1 MNTHTIE
8 TIQPQVGYVIV
19 QPIETEAEVNNII
32 MPKGDTE
39 VPQWGK
45 VIVCGDLIAND
56 DGKLPTISIGVG
68 QTVIYRKWGG
78 NDVTIGE
85 KKYYFLKY
93 EEIIGAVNHEA

>member
-1 MNTHTIE
+1 MTNTHTIE
-8 TIQPQVGYVIV
+8 SIEPQIGYVIV

-45 VIVCGDLIAND
+45 IIAVGGRESN
-56 DGKLPTISIGVG
+56 GNNQPKVESIALSVG

-78 NDVTIGE
+78 NDVNIGE

-93 EEIIGAVNHEA
+93 EEIIGAAK